1 MSKVVL
7 SRQTQEILKNFKTI
21 NDSILIRSGSVL
33 KTISVGENAIAEY
46 NCEEVFPQTFGIYD
60 LGVLLSGLS
69 LFDNPVIDFT
79 NESYMT
85 ILGPNSKVKYYFS
98 NPEITIKA
106 APEKEVR
113 FPGADMSFTFT
124 HEQLGKI
131 NDASKVFTL
140 PDLEFEVKDDN
151 PEAVHIN
158 VCDKEDDTCNIYSV
172 ILPGQSTRPF
182 RCSMK
187 MENVKLH
194 HGDYD
199 VCISDHLITEW
210 THKRLPLKYY
220 IALEPQ

>member
-1 MSKVVL
+1 MSKVIL
-7 SRQTQEILKNFKTI
+7 SQQTHSILKNFRNI

-46 NCEEVFPQTFGIYD
+46 QCEEVFPQTFGIYD

-69 LFDNPVIDFT
+69 LFDNPVIEFS

-85 ILGPNSKVKYYFS
+85 ILGPNSSVKYYFS

-106 APEKEVR
+106 APEKEVN
-113 FPGADMSFTFT
+113 FPGADMSFTFSY
-124 HEQLGKI
+124 EELDKL
-131 NDASKVFTL
+131 NNAAKVFSL

-151 PEAVHIN
+151 ANEIN
-158 VCDKEDDTCNIYSV
+158 INLCDKEDDTCNLYSV
-172 ILPGQSTRPF
+172 KVKGESTKPF
-182 RCSMK
+182 KCSMK
-187 MENVKLH
+187 MENVRLH
-194 HGDYD
+194 QGDYD
-199 VCISDHLITEW
+199 VRISDKLITEW